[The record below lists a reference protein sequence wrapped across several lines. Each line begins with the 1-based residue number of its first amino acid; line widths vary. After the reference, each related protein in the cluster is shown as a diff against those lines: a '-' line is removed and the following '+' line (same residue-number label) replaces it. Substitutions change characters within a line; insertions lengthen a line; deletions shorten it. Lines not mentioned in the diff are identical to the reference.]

1 MLDVI
6 FNIFSRTYLKIIL
19 TLFSN
24 TFYYYHFTSIMS
36 GTHIQKIMESPYSY
50 AYDDLILLPGFI
62 DFTTNNICLKTKLTR
77 NISLHIPFVSS
88 PMDTVTESAMAIKM
102 ALLGGIGIIHCNNTI
117 EEQVK
122 EVKKV
127 KRFNNGFITRPIVFS
142 PQNTIQDILNQNL
155 NFSGIPITKTGKL
168 GSKLVGLVSNRD
180 IDYIEDTSTKL
191 REIMSTELVTA
202 PQGIT
207 LNEASLKLLES
218 KKSRLPIVNENYE
231 LVSLICRKDIRNNR
245 LYPLA
250 SKNQNTKQLL
260 VGASVSTSL
269 YHERIERLINAGV
282 DVLVIDSS
290 QGNSIFQLEV
300 LKHIKSNYPQVDVI
314 AGNVVTPNQCVRL
327 IEAGADGIRVGMG
340 IGSICT
346 TQEVCGV
353 GRAQASAV
361 YHVAKHCLEKNIPII
376 ADGGISNSG
385 HIIKALSLGASTVMM
400 GSLLAGTD
408 ESPGNYYYKDGIR
421 LKKYRGM
428 GSLDSINSNNQDRYL
443 HQKSKIK
450 VAQGVSGEVVGKGNL
465 EKHIGYL
472 MTGTKH
478 GFQNLGSTSISNLQ
492 TQINEGTTLVELR
505 TVMAQKEGNIHHLY
519 SYKE

>member
-1 MLDVI
+1 
-6 FNIFSRTYLKIIL
+6 
-19 TLFSN
+19 
-24 TFYYYHFTSIMS
+24 MS
-36 GTHIQKIMESPYSY
+36 GTQIKKIMESPYSY
-50 AYDDLILLPGFI
+50 AYDDLIFLPGFI
-62 DFTTNNICLKTKLTR
+62 DFTTEDISLDTKLTR
-77 NISLHIPFVSS
+77 NINLKTPFVSS

-102 ALLGGIGIIHCNNTI
+102 ALLGGIGIIHCNNTV

-127 KRFNNGFITRPIVFS
+127 KRFNNGFITKPVVFS
-142 PQNTIQDILNQNL
+142 PENTIQNILDQNL
-155 NFSGIPITKTGKL
+155 SFSGIPITETGKV

-180 IDYIEDTSTKL
+180 IDYIENTSTKL
-191 REIMSTELVTA
+191 RDIMTRNLVTA
-202 PQGIT
+202 KKEIT
-207 LNEASLKLLES
+207 LKEASIKLLES

-245 LYPLA
+245 LYPRA
-250 SKNQNTKQLL
+250 SKNSNSKQLL
-260 VGASVSTSL
+260 VGASVSTSR
-269 YHERIERLINAGV
+269 YQERIEKLVSAGV

-300 LKHIKSNYPQVDVI
+300 LKHIKSQYPQVDVI
-314 AGNVVTPNQCVRL
+314 AGNVVTPSQCQRL
-327 IEAGADGIRVGMG
+327 IEAGADAIRVGMG

-361 YHVAKHCLEKNIPII
+361 YHVAKFCHDKNIPVI

-385 HIIKALSLGASTVMM
+385 HIIKALALGASTIMM

-465 EKHIGYL
+465 ERHIGYL
-472 MTGTKH
+472 LTGTKH
-478 GFQNLGSTSISNLQ
+478 GFQNLGASSISILQ
-492 TQINEGTTLVELR
+492 NQISVGNTLVELR